1 MMTILKGGG
10 LTVRQTA
17 SIELFLRQLKL
28 FVEKNSIIIVKREA
42 SVQFLASR
50 GVSAR
55 GLEEI
60 ILNLTTADC
69 FDGPEPDRDPRYA
82 DKWTVAEFAPL
93 FLGERLYLKVSI
105 RTDVERAKC
114 LSVKAYMERRG
125 SDE

>member
-1 MMTILKGGG
+1 MTILKGGG

-60 ILNLTTADC
+60 ILNLTPPPIASTDQSPI
-69 FDGPEPDRDPRYA
+69 GTRDTQTSGR
-82 DKWTVAEFAPL
+82 
-93 FLGERLYLKVSI
+93 
-105 RTDVERAKC
+105 
-114 LSVKAYMERRG
+114 
-125 SDE
+125 